1 MYRSV
6 TVPTIYLIRAEYDAS
21 RSRKFSHLPPVLLE
35 WMVPDFSILE
45 FSWLRIFRPGIFWLG
60 NFCREILFHETQ
72 PTPTVPLSRSAL
84 VWHLQGT
91 YLIVATIRTAFV
103 QLAYRRRMQ
112 QIIQKIFRSHLVLNQ
127 LMTSFYVFLKLTRDY
142 RERKAEERRFKIEK
156 QPG

>member
-45 FSWLRIFRPGIFWLG
+45 FSALEFSDGETSVVRFCFMYHPTNPNCTSVTKCISMAFARYIPKSCDKRHRIGATSVP
-60 NFCREILFHETQ
+60 TQ
-72 PTPTVPLSRSAL
+72 HA
-84 VWHLQGT
+84 T
-91 YLIVATIRTAFV
+91 Y
-103 QLAYRRRMQ
+103 QPKM
-112 QIIQKIFRSHLVLNQ
+112 FRSHLVLNQ